1 MWTYTLY
8 SGEHRFFVGQA
19 AGPFPV
25 GGEMLCGITLVHF
38 LAFIKTIAGLIVR
51 EGIKRGYL

>member
-1 MWTYTLY
+1 
-8 SGEHRFFVGQA
+8 
-19 AGPFPV
+19 
-25 GGEMLCGITLVHF
+25 MLCSISLVQF